1 MAHRYKTPQPF
12 HVVLPPIYRGILLER
27 QSFNA
32 QTRNARNSRRSAR
45 AARPRAH
52 LYKLSHTLQRRG
64 IRKRHPSS
72 DALTT
77 LLTCIKPRRR
87 SNLRNRRR
95 RQRRPSSRRR
105 RAVFPQRRARLWTL
119 PYPRRSLT
127 LQNLHPTRT
136 HLTFVSHQTPSHHR
150 ARRPT
155 HRPCSTHHLAS
166 IEILKFKNDRS
177 HRRHHHHL
185 ASWFSSR
192 ARTELGVFTPP
203 SFDATAA
210 APFSFAGVVDITRR
224 RPSTVVVVVTLA
236 RASSSPRSPG
246 DHTHTPSK

>member
-12 HVVLPPIYRGILLER
+12 HVVLPPIYRVILLKR

-136 HLTFVSHQTPSHHR
+136 HLTFVSHQTASHHR

-155 HRPCSTHHLAS
+155 HRPCSTHLAS
-166 IEILKFKNDRS
+166 IEILKFKNNRS
-177 HRRHHHHL
+177 HRRRHHHHL
-185 ASWFSSR
+185 ASRGSL
-192 ARTELGVFTPP
+192 ARTHRVGRFHATIVRRHRGGAVFL
-203 SFDATAA
+203 
-210 APFSFAGVVDITRR
+210 RR
-224 RPSTVVVVVTLA
+224 RRRHHP
-236 RASSSPRSPG
+236 SSSS
-246 DHTHTPSK
+246 SSSSSSSL